1 MLNFAKNFLFGP
13 DGGATRAEIH
23 KLTRRTKFSDFLTY
37 QSYDPVTEVYW
48 NDTERDDTL
57 GFMWECTPLA
67 FMGTKTLKTMEGLF
81 RAGLP
86 KGSVLQIILHADP
99 HIDPLVDWFKEL
111 KTVRG
116 HLVNNYL
123 EETAQFIA
131 RGKTGMAELSN
142 IPLRNFRVFVAVKIP
157 RQNTK
162 KMNGTAPNGAYLVD
176 GRYEHTFGEN
186 LVFAKDVKRQ
196 IHETLA
202 GAGMNPRNM
211 SPEIFLEWAR
221 RLFNTYPEGYPE
233 HNLANYDHGC
243 PIRKQIINS
252 DTIIRDEGEYLK
264 IGGKY
269 FCCTTPKQY
278 AKEVDPLQTNS
289 LFGGI
294 MGLISDAD
302 QIKTPFLYS
311 LNIIFEPLAN
321 SLHTKCNMVLQQE
334 AVGSF
339 SPSLRRKQ
347 AEYLTA
353 TDELEKGVL
362 FVKIMPT
369 LWVWSDTEETA
380 KDSVVRVRR
389 MWENNGYM
397 MQQENGILKTL
408 FIASLPMGLYL
419 GDDNLENINR
429 DFVSQAPVVT
439 TLIPNQADFAGAG
452 MPKMLFTGRKG
463 QLAAIDFFDK
473 KAINN
478 NIFIAASSGSGKSFL
493 VNSIS
498 FNYHAADAYVR
509 IIDIGGSYKKMSAML
524 GARYLDFSPGSNMCL
539 NPFTNIRIEREVD
552 ETESEFLD
560 FQEGELNSIVG
571 VVAQMAYSNSAVEAP
586 SDIEMNLIRS
596 AVRWAWRKK
605 HNEADADTVYEFLS
619 QFPNVE
625 NSGLEDMGQ
634 AQEIV
639 SVSKRIAFNIREFT
653 SFGAYGKF
661 FVGPSTFD
669 ISKDHFVVLE
679 LEHLKPKKELYRV
692 VTLLV
697 INAVTQDLYL
707 SDRSKERLCIFD
719 EAWQFLGEGA
729 MLKDVIAEGYR
740 RARKYRGSFCVITQS
755 ILDLRAFGAV
765 GDVIRSNSAWK
776 ILLESPDFEQAQHM
790 KLIDYDPFTMDIL
803 KSVKSLPPQYSELF
817 FDTPF
822 GKGVLRLAVDPYTY
836 YIYTS
841 NAAEISEIE
850 TLTKS
855 GMNYNEAIREMVR
868 RHRTH

>member
-1 MLNFAKNFLFGP
+1 MINAAKNLLFGA

-37 QSYDPVTEVYW
+37 QSYDPVTEIYW
-48 NDTERDDTL
+48 NDTERDDTM

-111 KTVRG
+111 KTVKG
-116 HLVNNYL
+116 HLVENYL
-123 EETAQFIA
+123 EETSKFIT
-131 RGKTGMAELSN
+131 RGKTGMVELSN

-162 KMNGTAPNGAYLVD
+162 KFNESTPNGTYAGD
-176 GRYEHTFGEN
+176 GQYEHAFGEN
-186 LVFAKDVKRQ
+186 LGFAKDVKRQ

-211 SPEIFLEWAR
+211 SPEVFLEWAR
-221 RLFNTYPEGYPE
+221 RLFNTYPPGYPD

-252 DTIIRDEGEYLK
+252 DTIIRDEGDYLK
-264 IGGKY
+264 IADKY

-294 MGLISDAD
+294 MGLIDDAN
-302 QIKTPFLYS
+302 QIKTPFLFS
-311 LNIIFEPLAN
+311 LNIIFEPLTNA
-321 SLHTKCNMVLQQE
+321 LHTKCNMVLQQE

-369 LWVWSDTEETA
+369 FWVWSENEEAA
-380 KDSVVRVRR
+380 KDSIVRVRR
-389 MWENNGYM
+389 MWENNGYI
-397 MQQENGILKTL
+397 MQQENGILKAL
-408 FIASLPMGLYL
+408 FISSLPMGLYL

-429 DFVSQAPVVT
+429 DFISQAPVVT

-452 MPKMLFTGRKG
+452 IPKMLFTGRKG
-463 QLAAIDFFDK
+463 QLAAVDFFDK
-473 KAINN
+473 GAINN
-478 NIFIAASSGSGKSFL
+478 NIFIAAASGSGKSFL
-493 VNSIS
+493 VNSIA
-498 FNYHAADAYVR
+498 FNYHAAGALVR
-509 IIDIGGSYKKMSAML
+509 IIDIGGSYKKMSNML

-539 NPFTNIRIEREVD
+539 NPFTNIRTVKDPD
-552 ETESEFLD
+552 ETEGEFLD
-560 FQEGELNSIVG
+560 SQEGELNSIVG

-586 SDIEMNLIRS
+586 TDTELNLIRN
-596 AVRWAWRKK
+596 AVRWAWRTKRT
-605 HNEADADTVYEFLS
+605 EADADTVYEFLS

-625 NSGLEDMGQ
+625 NSGLEDMGSVE
-634 AQEIV
+634 EII
-639 SVSKRIAFNIREFT
+639 SVAKKLAFNIREFT

-669 ISKDHFVVLE
+669 ISNDNFVVLE

-729 MLKDVIAEGYR
+729 MLKNVIEEGYR
-740 RARKYRGSFCVITQS
+740 RARKYRGSFCIITQS
-755 ILDLRAFGAV
+755 ILDLKAFGSV

-776 ILLESPDFEQAQHM
+776 ILLGSPDFEQAHHL
-790 KLIDYDPFTMDIL
+790 KLIDYDPFTMEIL
-803 KSVKSLPPQYSELF
+803 KSVKSSPPRYSELF

-822 GKGVLRLAVDPYTY
+822 GKGVLRLVVDPYTY

-841 NAAEISEIE
+841 SGPEISEIDN
-850 TLTKS
+850 LVKA

-868 RHRTH
+868 LYRSH